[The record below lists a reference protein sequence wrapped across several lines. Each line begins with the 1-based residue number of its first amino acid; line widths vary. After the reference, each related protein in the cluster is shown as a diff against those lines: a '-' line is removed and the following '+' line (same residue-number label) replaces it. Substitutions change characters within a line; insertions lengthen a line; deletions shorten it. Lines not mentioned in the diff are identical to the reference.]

1 MPFGPRLDRPSAV
14 GDEGRPRATS
24 LGVATAAVLAVS
36 VGVGAAMGDPVFFT
50 GFALVVGLT
59 VAGMA
64 LLDRDRVR
72 ETVVGHLLFL
82 PGASTLLVVVL
93 LSGGP
98 ALVVAGTAAALA
110 GVGGAWADVGDGPS
124 VNHALKT
131 GLLSYVFGLVWLAFA
146 GLGIVLLL
154 GFWNVATGLAGGT
167 RPGWGLAGFWFVFG
181 TVCLCLRLA
190 VWAVPAVELAPR
202 NRERRVERRMG
213 RLGRRLVLVWLGTF
227 VLTWV
232 FSILALSGSFEDAAL
247 KPATVL
253 AEVLTARVV
262 MVPVVV
268 VGGVSL
274 GAAALA
280 TLARKTTTEYDAS
293 TAGTV
298 AAALAGAG
306 YVAVVTILA
315 LSAGLFPFV
324 AVVIVLLAVV
334 LPLMVF
340 LVLAVAVVAIEVGVV
355 PDGAAPLALAAAGLV
370 AVAVGGAGLGPPTGT
385 DAPAVLVFGA
395 IAGALVVWDV
405 GTFGLGV
412 TAELGH
418 LPDTRRLELYH
429 GVFAVGVGVVAVAV
443 ATAVDAAVRPVSASV
458 GTPAAMAVAAVG
470 VLVVLV
476 TLRR

>member
-24 LGVATAAVLAVS
+24 LGVTTAVVLAVS
-36 VGVGAAMGDPVFFT
+36 LGVGGVLGDPVFFT

-82 PGASTLLVVVL
+82 PGASVLVVVVL

-124 VNHALKT
+124 VKRALKG
-131 GLLSYVFGLVWLAFA
+131 GLVSYAFGLIWLAFG
-146 GLGIVLLL
+146 GLALALLM

-167 RPGWGLAGFWFVFG
+167 RPGWALAGFLFVLG

-190 VWAVPAVELAPR
+190 VWAVPATELAPR
-202 NRERRVERRMG
+202 DREQEIERRLG
-213 RLGRRLVLVWLGTF
+213 RLGRRLLLVWLATF
-227 VLTWV
+227 VLAWL
-232 FSILALSGSFEDAAL
+232 FAILGLSGTLQDAAL
-247 KPATVL
+247 GPAGFLVE
-253 AEVLTARVV
+253 ALTARVV
-262 MVPVVV
+262 IVPLVAL
-268 VGGVSL
+268 GGFGL
-274 GAAALA
+274 GIA
-280 TLARKTTTEYDAS
+280 TLATVVRRTTTEYDAS

-306 YVAVVTILA
+306 YVGIVTLLS

-324 AVVIVLLAVV
+324 AVVILLLAVL
-334 LPLMVF
+334 LPLGVF
-340 LVLAVAVVAIEVGVV
+340 LALTVAFVAIEAGVV
-355 PDGAAPLALAAAGLV
+355 PDGAAPLALAATGLV
-370 AVAVGGAGLGPPTGT
+370 TVAVGAAGLGPPTG
-385 DAPAVLVFGA
+385 AGVPGVLVFGA
-395 IAGALVVWDV
+395 TAGALVVWDV

-429 GVFAVGVGVVAVAV
+429 GVFAVGVGVVAIAGV
-443 ATAVDAAVRPVSASV
+443 TTVDAALRPVGASV

-470 VLVVLV
+470 VLLLLV
-476 TLRR
+476 ALRG

>member
-36 VGVGAAMGDPVFFT
+36 LGVGTALGDPVFFT

-82 PGASTLLVVVL
+82 PGASTLVVVVL

-124 VNHALKT
+124 VKRALKG
-131 GLLSYVFGLVWLAFA
+131 GLVSYVFGLVWLAFA
-146 GLGIVLLL
+146 GLALALLL

-167 RPGWGLAGFWFVFG
+167 RLGWALAGFCFVFG
-181 TVCLCLRLA
+181 AVCLCLRLA
-190 VWAVPAVELAPR
+190 VWAVPATELAPR
-202 NRERRVERRMG
+202 DREREIERRLG
-213 RLGRRLVLVWLGTF
+213 RFGRRLVLVWLGTF
-227 VLTWV
+227 VLTWL
-232 FSILALSGSFEDAAL
+232 FALLGLSGTLRGAGLGPAGVLVEAL
-247 KPATVL
+247 TTRIVIVPLVVL
-253 AEVLTARVV
+253 
-262 MVPVVV
+262 
-268 VGGVSL
+268 GGVSL
-274 GAAALA
+274 GVAVLA
-280 TLARKTTTEYDAS
+280 MVVRKTTTEYDAS

-306 YVAVVTILA
+306 YVVVVTTLA
-315 LSAGLFPFV
+315 LSAGLFPVV
-324 AVVIVLLAVV
+324 AAVIVLLAVA
-334 LPLMVF
+334 LPLVVF
-340 LVLAVAVVAIEVGVV
+340 VALALAVVAIEVGVV
-355 PDGAAPLALAAAGLV
+355 PDGAAPLALAATGLV
-370 AVAVGGAGLGPPTGT
+370 TVAVGAAGLGPPTGT
-385 DAPAVLVFGA
+385 GGPAVLVFGA
-395 IAGALVVWDV
+395 TAGALVVWDV

-418 LPDTRRLELYH
+418 LPNTRRLELYH
-429 GVFAVGVGVVAVAV
+429 GVFAVGVGVVAVAG
-443 ATAVDAAVRPVSASV
+443 ATAVDAALKPVGANV
-458 GTPAAMAVAAVG
+458 GTPAAMAVAAIG
-470 VLVVLV
+470 VLVLLV
-476 TLRR
+476 TLRG